1 MLFST
6 LRFLFLV
13 VEVLLIFNLLILVH
27 ELGHFLAAKWRGL
40 VIEGFG
46 IWFGKPLWKKR
57 IRGVDFSLGS
67 IPAGGFVKLP
77 QMAPM
82 EAIEGKSE
90 SEGKTLPPVTVL
102 DKIIVAFAG
111 PLFSMGLALAF
122 AVIVWIVGR
131 PVSESQATTTIG
143 YIFPDSPAA
152 KAGMEVGDKI
162 LEIDGKPVHT
172 FGGMGDSVSWRVV
185 RSEGKTISF
194 KIERDGKI
202 LTLDAQPIIPQTK
215 GWGRSGLRQ
224 VQIEPAETPMVAKV
238 EPGSTAGRAGLRPND
253 LITQVGGQKLY
264 HLGGLLEYEKLHP
277 DEPLPLTI
285 QRGGETKVIA
295 FFPDGARVE
304 KVIDGGPAAEAGV
317 RSCDLVTSVNGRKI
331 NHAAFVTD
339 FIEKHRGETLTL
351 GIRRGSEQIEIK
363 VTPQIPLKET
373 KPRIG
378 LAWGQE
384 GITWDETGKYHL
396 VHPDPLEQVGTS
408 VMNMVNTIG
417 ALISPKSDVKAQH
430 MSGPVMIFR
439 IYYVLFESEQ
449 GWRMVLWFSVFL
461 NVNLALLN
469 MLPIPVLD
477 GGHIMLALVEAVRRR
492 PVNVKVLEIVQSACA
507 LLLIG
512 YMLYVTFYDV
522 QDLPWRKRDEMKF
535 APSPSPA
542 KN

>member
-1 MLFST
+1 MLLST
-6 LRFLFLV
+6 LKFLFII
-13 VEVLLIFNLLILVH
+13 VEVLLIFNLLIVVH
-27 ELGHFLAAKWRGL
+27 ELGHFLAARWRGL

-46 IWFGKPLWKKR
+46 IWFGKPIWKKR
-57 IRGVDFSLGS
+57 IGGVDFSLGC

-90 SEGKTLPPVTVL
+90 GDRASLPPVSPL

-143 YIFPDSPAA
+143 YILPSSPAE
-152 KAGMEVGDKI
+152 KAGMQVGDKI
-162 LEIDGKPVHT
+162 LEVDGHPVHT

-185 RSEGKTISF
+185 RSEGKTIPF

-202 LTLDAQPIIPQTK
+202 LNLEAMPVIPPTK
-215 GWGRSGLRQ
+215 GWGRAGLRQ
-224 VQIEPAETPMVAKV
+224 VQIEPAETPMIARVA
-238 EPGSTAGRAGLRPND
+238 PGSTAERAGLKPND
-253 LITQVGGQKLY
+253 LITAVDGRKLY
-264 HLGGLLEYEKLHP
+264 HLGGLIEAQKQRP
-277 DEPLPLTI
+277 DQALQLTV
-285 QRGGETKVIA
+285 QRGDQTKSISYL
-295 FFPDGARVE
+295 PEGAEVE
-304 KVIDGGPAAEAGV
+304 KIIADGPAAEAGI
-317 RSCDLVTSVNGRKI
+317 RAGDLVTSVNGRRV
-331 NHAAFVTD
+331 NHAAYVTD
-339 FIEKHRGETLTL
+339 FIEKHGGQPLTL
-351 GIRRGSEQIEIK
+351 GIRRGSEQLEVK
-363 VTPQIPLKET
+363 LTPQVPLNDT

-378 LAWGQE
+378 LAWSQE
-384 GITWDETGKYHL
+384 GITWDQTGKYHL
-396 VHPDPLEQVGTS
+396 VYPHPIEQVASS
-408 VMNMVNTIG
+408 VRNMVNTIG
-417 ALISPKSDVKAQH
+417 ALLSPKSDVKPQH

-477 GGHIMLALVEAVRRR
+477 GGHILLALIEAVRRR
-492 PVNVKVLEIVQSACA
+492 PANVKVLEIVQSACA

-522 QDLPWRKRDEMKF
+522 LDLPWRKRDEMKF
-535 APSPSPA
+535 APSPAPA
-542 KN
+542 GE